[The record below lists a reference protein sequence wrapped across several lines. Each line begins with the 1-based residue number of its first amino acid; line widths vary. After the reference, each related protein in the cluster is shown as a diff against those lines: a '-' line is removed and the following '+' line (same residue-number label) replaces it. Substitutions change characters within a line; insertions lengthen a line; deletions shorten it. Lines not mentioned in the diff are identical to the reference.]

1 MPVVEFM
8 GKSFNVDGE
17 GFLTDVNEWCPE
29 WVEYVKTSQGIKEL
43 TEDHWTAINMLR
55 DYYKLN
61 GKPPMVRIFAQV
73 TGFKLKKI
81 YELFP
86 AGPGK
91 GGCKV
96 AGLPKPIGC
105 V

>member
-1 MPVVEFM
+1 MPVAEFM
-8 GKSFNVDGE
+8 GKKFNVDCE

-29 WVEYVKTSQGIKEL
+29 WVEYVKATQGIKEL
-43 TEDHWTAINMLR
+43 TDEHWKAINMLR

-61 GKPPMVRIFAQV
+61 GKPPMVMIFAEV

-86 AGPGK
+86 AGPGR

>member
-8 GKSFNVDGE
+8 GKTFNVDGE
-17 GFLTDVNEWCPE
+17 GFLTDINEWCPE

-43 TEDHWTAINMLR
+43 TDDHWKAINMLR
-55 DYYKLN
+55 DYYQKN
-61 GKPPMVRIFAQV
+61 GKPPMVRIFAEV